1 MAANCP
7 YLPLLLAIFT
17 IINSASA
24 QLPTTTTTPSP
35 PPPPFVP
42 SLPPP
47 SPLPTPPPPPPSLS
61 PSPPPLLTPLPPPP
75 SLSTPPPP
83 SVTPLAPP
91 PHHFPSPPPP
101 PPSRRAPARRSPRPQ
116 QLNNIIDALMGA
128 GDFTNLEDIISAIN
142 PLSLPLSA
150 TIFIPQ
156 EDPLNV
162 TPLYMDPF
170 IFPYHIV
177 PQRLS
182 FSDLQLLRT
191 NTRLPTLLPHK
202 SILITN
208 SSASNFTLDDSCITQ
223 PDVYSNNAVTV
234 HGISAVLDY
243 ATYGDGLHKS
253 SKPPAP
259 QPEAITP
266 APRFAPGGPVTDS
279 MSDAA
284 CLCSESPIVFFIVS
298 AVLAFKIHGNPL
310 AR

>member
-1 MAANCP
+1 MAANCL

-17 IINSASA
+17 IINSTSA
-24 QLPTTTTTPSP
+24 QLPTTTTTPFP
-35 PPPPFVP
+35 PPPPSV
-42 SLPPP
+42 
-47 SPLPTPPPPPPSLS
+47 PLPTPPPSLS
-61 PSPPPLLTPLPPPP
+61 PLLPPLLTPSPPPP
-75 SLSTPPPP
+75 YLSTPPAP
-83 SVTPLAPP
+83 SLMPLAPS
-91 PHHFPSPPPP
+91 PHPFPPPP

-128 GDFTNLEDIISAIN
+128 GDFMNLENIISAIN

-162 TPLYMDPF
+162 TPFYMDPF
-170 IFPYHIV
+170 TFPYHIV

-182 FSDLQLLRT
+182 FSDLQLLKT

-208 SSASNFTLDDSCITQ
+208 SSASNFTLDDSRITQ
-223 PDVYSNNAVTV
+223 PDVYSNNAVAV

-243 ATYGDGLHKS
+243 ATYGDGLPKS
-253 SKPPAP
+253 SKPPAL
-259 QPEAITP
+259 QPEAIIP